1 MNKTVTNE
9 IKRRLKAKKE
19 KWAEEL
25 YHVLRAYRVTGQ
37 TPYAMAFSMWVV
49 IPIKISLPTQ
59 RPTDFDLALNVETTT
74 KELDLT
80 EGQRDLARIKIAK
93 YQQKLER
100 GYNRLVRPRSF
111 KEGDWVMRKVCE
123 GKKKKLHQNWEGQ

>member
-1 MNKTVTNE
+1 
-9 IKRRLKAKKE
+9 
-19 KWAEEL
+19 
-25 YHVLRAYRVTGQ
+25 
-37 TPYAMAFSMWVV
+37 MAFSMWVV

-59 RPTDFDLALNVETTT
+59 CPTDFDLALNVETTT

-100 GYNRLVRPRSF
+100 GYNQSVRPRSF

-123 GKKKKLHQNWEGQ
+123 GKKNKLHQNWEGP